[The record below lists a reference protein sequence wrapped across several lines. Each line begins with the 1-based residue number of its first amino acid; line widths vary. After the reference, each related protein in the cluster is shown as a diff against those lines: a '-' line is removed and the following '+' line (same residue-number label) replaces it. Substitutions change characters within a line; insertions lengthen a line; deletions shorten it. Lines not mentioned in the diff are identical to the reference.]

1 MYVTIK
7 LVGVWSYLN
16 ECSSKL
22 GLDTNTPYR
31 GGKMHTFTYPI
42 FLNEWMNSLLS
53 NCKYHHTGFEIQF
66 CTECQME
73 CLHVLPSLTFW
84 NGTAQ
89 LPTLQDH
96 QNGVPYYSKN
106 LSWQSFFF
114 EKGGLL
120 SLSSVIRTAFED
132 KTFRNHNWLLPFRW
146 YVLNIILL
154 DTCASHWDR
163 IGTHTINWEHTCPL
177 FICAQQT
184 ESRPIPK
191 KKRG

>member
-1 MYVTIK
+1 MSNGMSSRTTLFNILK
-7 LVGVWSYLN
+7 WNSTASYFTR
-16 ECSSKL
+16 SSKWSAL
-22 GLDTNTPYR
+22 LF
-31 GGKMHTFTYPI
+31 KKSIMAI
-42 FLNEWMNSLLS
+42 F
-53 NCKYHHTGFEIQF
+53 
-66 CTECQME
+66 
-73 CLHVLPSLTFW
+73 
-84 NGTAQ
+84 
-89 LPTLQDH
+89 
-96 QNGVPYYSKN
+96 
-106 LSWQSFFF
+106 FFF